1 MIKIDIILN
10 VIIGMFLYSIV
21 IKAIAS
27 TMIKYIVNS
36 KPMKETNK
44 SFKEELKKKLK
55 ENE

>member
-10 VIIGMFLYSIV
+10 VIIGMYLYSIV